1 MKTLSNIAKV
11 LAALVAIAGAVYVA
25 LTYGDKIVSWVRK
38 TLGFYRKEVACGCEG
53 CDDCQCEFHGE
64 DDTVIEEDFEE

>member
-25 LTYGDKIVSWVRK
+25 LTYGDKIVAWARRLLDK
-38 TLGFYRKEVACGCEG
+38 LNCFCGC
-53 CDDCQCEFHGE
+53 CD
-64 DDTVIEEDFEE
+64 